1 MNKLKYLLQ
10 FLVSVLCFYGL
21 SRIIQFDVMVE
32 TFQHAKLSAV
42 VIVFII
48 MFPAVLVRAWRWYYI
63 LKRNNIIV
71 PVGVMCRVTFIG
83 MALNLFIPGG
93 GGDIARSYYGWQSHG
108 HKEAMLATSVSD
120 KAVALFTLCL
130 LGIICG
136 LAIGTY
142 QIVWI
147 TSILTIPLGLLL
159 FIPWRLPWNI
169 LAKLFKRIVKKDL
182 DVDKLLATFR
192 MDAGTLFGCVII
204 SLIGWGFTNLMYYFA
219 CIAFSPAANIW
230 YVFATAPLINIVR
243 AIPLTISGLGSADA
257 LIIYLFAD
265 MGMAQSE
272 ALAASI
278 IVNIFLIALPGLIG
292 VVLMFLHKNQQIAKD
307 ETGVLE

>member
-1 MNKLKYLLQ
+1 MKKIEYLLQ
-10 FLVSVLCFYGL
+10 LLVSVLCFYTL
-21 SRIIQFDVMVE
+21 SRFIQFDVLVDV
-32 TFQHAKLSAV
+32 FKNARVGAL
-42 VIVFII
+42 VIVFIL

-63 LKRNNIIV
+63 LRRKNIDV
-71 PVGVMCRVTFIG
+71 PMSTMSRVTFIG

-147 TSILTIPLGLLL
+147 TSLLTIPLGLLL

-169 LAKLFKRIVKKDL
+169 LSKLVKRIIKKDL
-182 DVDKLLATFR
+182 DVDKLLATFQ
-192 MDAGTLFGCVII
+192 MDATTMLGCVAI
-204 SLIGWGFTNLMYYFA
+204 SLIGWAFTNLMYYYA
-219 CIAFSPAANIW
+219 CIAFNPAADAL

-243 AIPLTISGLGSADA
+243 AIPISISGLGSADA

-265 MGMAQSE
+265 MGMAKSE

-278 IVNIFLIALPGLIG
+278 IINIFLIALPGLIG
-292 VVLMFLHKNQQIAKD
+292 AVYILLHKNRQTTKTD
-307 ETGVLE
+307 

>member
-1 MNKLKYLLQ
+1 MSKLKYLLQ
-10 FLVSVLCFYGL
+10 FLVSVLCFYAL
-21 SRIIQFDVMVE
+21 SRFVQFEVMVE
-32 TFQHAKLSAV
+32 AFKHAQLSAV
-42 VIVFII
+42 VIVFIA
-48 MFPAVLVRAWRWYYI
+48 MFPAVLVRAWRWYFI
-63 LKRNNIIV
+63 LRRKKVIV
-71 PVGVMCRVTFIG
+71 PIGVMCRVTFIG

-108 HKEAMLATSVSD
+108 YKEAMLATSVSD

-130 LGIICG
+130 LGIMCG

-169 LAKLFKRIVKKDL
+169 LSKLFNRIVKKDL

-192 MDAGTLFGCVII
+192 MDTVTMLGCVLI
-204 SLIGWGFTNLMYYFA
+204 SLIGWGITNLMYYYA
-219 CIAFSPAANIW
+219 CLAFSRTANAW

-243 AIPLTISGLGSADA
+243 AIPITISGLGSADA

-265 MGMAQSE
+265 MGMAKSE

-292 VVLMFLHKNQQIAKD
+292 AVFILFHKNQQITKN
-307 ETGVLE
+307 EI